1 MIRFVLALLVCLIGF
16 VSCVTHN
23 ARQTFEKVEYI
34 LDCRDPITDT
44 EVEQC
49 FVEDSLPPV
58 VIHIPT
64 LSQV

>member
-1 MIRFVLALLVCLIGF
+1 MIRYVIALLVCLIGF

-23 ARQTFEKVEYI
+23 ARQAFERVEQV
-34 LDCRDPITDT
+34 LDCRAPITDT

-49 FVEDSLPPV
+49 YVEDSLPPV

-64 LSQV
+64 LT